1 LVSRSNLRFHVSTNQ
16 QTTSWPELAEG
27 LYSFL
32 TGRGATIEYTF
43 DNLQIHVPSTTHA
56 DSPSALWKLN
66 GGIRIRTTEGQGA
79 HTP

>member
-1 LVSRSNLRFHVSTNQ
+1 MSTNQ

-27 LYSFL
+27 RYSFL

-43 DNLQIHVPSTTHA
+43 HNIQIHVPRTTHA

-66 GGIRIRTTEGQGA
+66 GG
-79 HTP
+79 